1 MKIMEHKII
10 YVIEEA
16 RIYGMVVKSCSRSD
30 ILIPRLN
37 VSATTMSH
45 VFVIFF
51 LLVHYY
57 DFRECFIF
65 FSCLSLWKKKFK
77 IDQH

>member
-16 RIYGMVVKSCSRSD
+16 RIYGIVVKSCSRSD

-37 VSATTMSH
+37 VSTTTVSH

-51 LLVHYY
+51 QCIIMILENILY
-57 DFRECFIF
+57 F
-65 FSCLSLWKKKFK
+65 FFHAFLYGKKTFK

>member
-37 VSATTMSH
+37 VLATTMSH

-51 LLVHYY
+51 
-57 DFRECFIF
+57 F
-65 FSCLSLWKKKFK
+65 FSALL
-77 IDQH
+77 

>member
-1 MKIMEHKII
+1 MEHKII

-37 VSATTMSH
+37 VLATTMSH

-51 LLVHYY
+51 FLFLVHSY

-65 FSCLSLWKKKFK
+65 FSHLSL
-77 IDQH
+77 